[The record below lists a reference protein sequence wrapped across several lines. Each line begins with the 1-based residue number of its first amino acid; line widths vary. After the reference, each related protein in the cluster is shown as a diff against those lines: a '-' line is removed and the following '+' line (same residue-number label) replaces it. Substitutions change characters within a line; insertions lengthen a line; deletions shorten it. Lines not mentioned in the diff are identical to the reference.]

1 MKKIIYSILI
11 LVLALNVS
19 AQLDRSIRPKA
30 GPAPKINLGK
40 YEMFTMPNGL
50 KVIVVENHKIPKITY
65 QLSLDIDPIVEGEQ
79 AGYVSFAGNLMRAG
93 TTTKTKAQI
102 DEAIDYIGASLN
114 TSASGIGGSVL
125 SKFSDTF
132 LDLMS
137 DVLYNPSFPVEELD
151 KLKKQNISAIQTA
164 KNDAGSIASN
174 INTIVMYGNSHPYG
188 EITTEKTIEAITLD
202 KCKEYY
208 KTYFKPNVAYLV
220 IVGDITLKQAK
231 TQAEKYFGKWEK
243 GDVPTHSYKFP
254 EANKTPRVIVGN
266 RDGAV
271 QSAIM
276 VTFPLEFK
284 PGNPDAIKT
293 SVMNNILGG
302 GSLSSRI
309 NANLRESK
317 AYTYGAY
324 SSLNSDKLVGSF
336 NASGE
341 VKGPA
346 TDSAM
351 YELLFEINR
360 MKTEPVSQELLDQ
373 VKSLMNGSFAR
384 SLESPSTIAGF
395 ALNIEK
401 YKLPKDYYATYLEK
415 LSQVS
420 VADVQEMA
428 KKYLKPEN
436 ANIIAVGDAPA
447 LMKTMARF
455 AKDGK
460 VEQRDFYGN
469 PVKKMEFPTNMTG
482 AEVIAKYVQAIGG
495 KENMMKINDVASVAS
510 MEMQGMK
517 IEIATKQ
524 KAPDKISVET
534 KLGPNVLS
542 KQVFNG
548 VTAKV
553 KSPAGVQ
560 ELTGNDKEDMRL
572 QATLNAE
579 LYLDKLGIKPEL
591 TGVEEINGKPAWKVT
606 ITLPSGRSTIDYY
619 DQASAL
625 KVKTVAQQ
633 GQMAVTTEYS
643 DYKPVN
649 GVLFPFKLKQSA
661 GPQSFDIAFSSIEIN
676 KGIDDSAFIVE

>member
-1 MKKIIYSILI
+1 
-11 LVLALNVS
+11 
-19 AQLDRSIRPKA
+19 
-30 GPAPKINLGK
+30 
-40 YEMFTMPNGL
+40 
-50 KVIVVENHKIPKITY
+50 
-65 QLSLDIDPIVEGEQ
+65 
-79 AGYVSFAGNLMRAG
+79 
-93 TTTKTKAQI
+93 
-102 DEAIDYIGASLN
+102 
-114 TSASGIGGSVL
+114 
-125 SKFSDTF
+125 
-132 LDLMS
+132 
-137 DVLYNPSFPVEELD
+137 
-151 KLKKQNISAIQTA
+151 
-164 KNDAGSIASN
+164 
-174 INTIVMYGNSHPYG
+174 
-188 EITTEKTIEAITLD
+188 
-202 KCKEYY
+202 
-208 KTYFKPNVAYLV
+208 
-220 IVGDITLKQAK
+220 
-231 TQAEKYFGKWEK
+231 
-243 GDVPTHSYKFP
+243 
-254 EANKTPRVIVGN
+254 
-266 RDGAV
+266 
-271 QSAIM
+271 M

-469 PVKKMEFPTNMTG
+469 PVKKMEVPTNMTG

>member
-50 KVIVVENHKIPKITY
+50 KVIVVENHKVPKITY
-65 QLSLDIDPIVEGEQ
+65 QLSLDIDPIIEGDQ

-93 TTTKTKAQI
+93 TATKTKAQI

-125 SKFSDTF
+125 TKFSDT
-132 LDLMS
+132 LLELIS
-137 DVLYNPSFPVEELD
+137 DVLYNPSFPIEELD

-164 KNDAGSIASN
+164 KNDASSIAGN
-174 INTIVMYGNSHPYG
+174 INTMVMYGNNHPYG
-188 EITTEKTIEAITLD
+188 EIMTEKSIEAITLD
-202 KCKEYY
+202 KCKDYY
-208 KTYFKPNVAYLV
+208 KTYFRPNVAYLV

-231 TQAEKYFGKWEK
+231 AQAEKYFGKWEK
-243 GDVPTHSYKFP
+243 GDVPSHAYKFP
-254 EANKTPRVIVGN
+254 EISKTPRVIVGN

-284 PGNPDAIKT
+284 PGNPDAIKA

-324 SSLNSDKLVGSF
+324 SSLSTDKLVGSF

-351 YELLFEINR
+351 YELLYEINR
-360 MKTEPVSQELLDQ
+360 MIKEPVDQELLDQ
-373 VKSLMNGSFAR
+373 VKSRMNGSFAR

-415 LSQVS
+415 LSQVT

-436 ANIIAVGDAPA
+436 ANIIAVGDAPM
-447 LMKTMARF
+447 LLKTMARF
-455 AKDGK
+455 SKDGK

-469 PVKKMEFPTNMTG
+469 PVKKLDVPSNMTG
-482 AEVIAKYVQAIGG
+482 ADVIANYVKAIGG
-495 KENMMKINDVASVAS
+495 KENMMKINDVSSVAA

-517 IEIATKQ
+517 IEIVTKQ
-524 KAPDKISVET
+524 KAPDKIMVET
-534 KLGPNVLS
+534 KLGPNVMS
-542 KQVFNG
+542 KQVYNG
-548 VTAKV
+548 VSAKA
-553 KSPAGVQ
+553 KTPAGIQ
-560 ELTGNDKEDMRL
+560 EITGNDKEDMRL

-591 TGVEEINGKPAWKVT
+591 TGVEEVNGKPAWKVT
-606 ITLPSGRSTIDYY
+606 IALPSGRSTVDYY
-619 DQASAL
+619 DQESGL
-625 KVKTVAQQ
+625 KIKTVAQQ
-633 GQMAVTTEYS
+633 AQMAVTTEYA

-649 GVLFPFKLKQSA
+649 GVLFPFKMKQSV
-661 GPQSFDIAFSSIEIN
+661 GPQSFDIVFSSIEIN
-676 KGIDDSAFIVE
+676 KGIDDSVFVVE